1 MATGVM
7 LACARDAS
15 VGTRPELPK
24 ASTIP
29 PQYRGAAFV
38 MEINAFRRTVKVTP
52 PAASIRTPVAAK
64 LRADVVG
71 SESGVAASLL
81 GGDVIDLGATNLQ
94 VGVIGSVQPG
104 KVLITMD
111 LLIANKLDAVDLLP
125 PTWPSA
131 PAGTSGPVVF
141 PFEVSVVVTSG
152 GVASGAASNE
162 LVVSSPRYGAVVAS
176 TEWDGNG
183 SPGSGTP
190 HNFFNDVGCVAS
202 ANDCFRYETFSP
214 IPPLGVSLPR
224 TVGFLIDPTVGD
236 FKVRMIVAAD
246 LRVSARATQFGPV
259 TGRVV
264 SQSGSGIAGAVVHV
278 TGGPSATTDAGGFYA
293 MGGVPIGQRTVFVTG
308 LPTGCTAPAAQTVV
322 VSVSPP
328 HQPANF
334 TVSCVGAPATATIRG
349 RAVRSGVVP
358 VPALALQFTTF
369 GFPRV
374 VVTTDIN
381 GAYTAVVPAG
391 AGGYSIGAGP
401 FDCVGRGSYDLAAG
415 AILSLDFMCG
425 PELLAAMG
433 PSFVSSSEGLGLPFA
448 NLTVTPSLGYPAVAA
463 TANSVGHIDSLR
475 VSLADGTGSYTI
487 TGLPPWCPSTFSGT
501 YRGFNGRG
509 FGFHVVVPC
518 VAPPIVYS
526 LTGLWGSITPTGP
539 TGRQVTLDLTL
550 DMGGAPGRPDVNG
563 AAEDSIAII
572 DRANFA
578 GYGPMLIF
586 RSRQFLTQGV
596 SGPFTP
602 STGLLAVLFDAGD
615 GMSGRIPLFR
625 MTFDVAPGLQGTVTP
640 VLAVTELV
648 MRQFGELYQYNVVKS
663 LAVSIPPLVV
673 P

>member
-141 PFEVSVVVTSG
+141 PFEISVVVTSG

-433 PSFVSSSEGLGLPFA
+433 PKLRQLVGRPWAPFRKPNGDSVVRLSGCSGDRQLCWA
-448 NLTVTPSLGYPAVAA
+448 HRFPA
-463 TANSVGHIDSLR
+463 R
-475 VSLADGTGSYTI
+475 
-487 TGLPPWCPSTFSGT
+487 F
-501 YRGFNGRG
+501 
-509 FGFHVVVPC
+509 
-518 VAPPIVYS
+518 
-526 LTGLWGSITPTGP
+526 
-539 TGRQVTLDLTL
+539 TGRRYRLLHHH
-550 DMGGAPGRPDVNG
+550 G
-563 AAEDSIAII
+563 AASLVPI
-572 DRANFA
+572 DLQRYLPRFQRTRVRF
-578 GYGPMLIF
+578 PCC
-586 RSRQFLTQGV
+586 RSVRCAADRLFPDRPVGV
-596 SGPFTP
+596 DHADRPNW
-602 STGLLAVLFDAGD
+602 STSDA
-615 GMSGRIPLFR
+615 
-625 MTFDVAPGLQGTVTP
+625 
-640 VLAVTELV
+640 
-648 MRQFGELYQYNVVKS
+648 
-663 LAVSIPPLVV
+663 
-673 P
+673 